1 VLNLRDSL
9 NLCILG
15 AFEGRPHGGRRGTI
29 GSMQRAAAL
38 ADESLAWM
46 ALSRAPAL
54 NVPILSAA
62 LEYFGGVHGLMNA
75 SDAQRQ
81 GAGIPAAAAQFL
93 GSATAA
99 PNAAE
104 RRWLLDPRHA
114 MVPFTDPRYPR
125 LLREL
130 RLCPIVLYVAGN
142 ADVLNDP
149 QLAIVGSR
157 NPTPTGREV
166 AFEFAESLAGCG
178 LGITSGLA
186 DGIDSCAHRGALA
199 AQGVTVAV
207 LGNGADIVYP
217 AINRGLSEHILLQ
230 GALISEFPLGWPPR
244 RENFPQRNRII
255 AASTLGT
262 LVVEAARRSGSLITA
277 RLAGDHN
284 RELFAVPGSI
294 RNPLSRGCHELI
306 RQGAKLTESAA
317 DILSELNFSA
327 FFSRAAAAGK
337 PPPPLGIEAGMDKEH
352 KILLDAL
359 GFDPADLDLL
369 VVRTGFKPEAVS
381 SMMLILELKGHVQ
394 AAPGGRYSR
403 VVRSRR

>member
-1 VLNLRDSL
+1 VF
-9 NLCILG
+9 LCIPS
-15 AFEGRPHGGRRGTI
+15 AFEGRSLRGRPGII

-46 ALSRAPAL
+46 ALSRTPGL

-62 LEYFGGVHGLMNA
+62 LEFFGGVRGLMSA

-81 GAGIPAAAAQFL
+81 SAGIPPAAAQFL
-93 GSATAA
+93 GSAAAA
-99 PNAAE
+99 PAGAE
-104 RRWLLDPRHA
+104 RDWLQEPHHTV
-114 MVPFTDPRYPR
+114 VPFTDPRYPR
-125 LLREL
+125 LLSEL
-130 RLCPIVLYVAGN
+130 PLRPRLLYVAGN
-142 ADVLNDP
+142 AHVLNDP

-157 NPTPTGREV
+157 NPTPAGSEI
-166 AFEFAESLAGCG
+166 AFEFAESLAASG

-186 DGIDSCAHRGALA
+186 EGIDSAAHRGALA
-199 AQGVTVAV
+199 AQGITIAV
-207 LGNGADIVYP
+207 LGCGADIVYP
-217 AINRGLSEHILLQ
+217 ALNRGLSEDIRLQ
-230 GALISEFPLGWPPR
+230 GALITEFPLGTPPR
-244 RENFPQRNRII
+244 SENFPQRNRII
-255 AASTLGT
+255 AALSLGT
-262 LVVEAARRSGSLITA
+262 LVIEAARRSGSLITA

-306 RQGAKLTESAA
+306 RQGAKLTETAA
-317 DILSELNFSA
+317 DVLSELDFSA
-327 FFSRAAAAGK
+327 FFSRARDAAEGPAAT
-337 PPPPLGIEAGMDKEH
+337 LGIEAGMDKEH